1 MISRTRLLCGLT
13 LAFFAVV
20 LTPGSASATGPAL
33 EFGSL
38 IPEYVTPGK
47 PMALWMFGQNVGD
60 ETLTGNLQIKYTF
73 PAGVVPAAPDEITTY
88 AENPTCT
95 QVGQTEECEL
105 DVEPH
110 CVEFAPEGECEREVT
125 GITPGSE
132 FLLRDFVQ
140 VEAGAE
146 GILTGQVEISGGGTG
161 QTFTEPFSLD
171 TGPPD
176 PFSVRTFDVKVD
188 DAPVYPASQ
197 AGATPREQHT
207 AVSFTS
213 EARTNLEFPNP
224 TFTITAPTES
234 FREVLV
240 HVPPGLVGNPAA
252 TPIRCTPPELAGRM
266 GATTIPACPPASQV
280 GFVQIM
286 NGAIIPLY
294 NMVPA
299 YGTVA
304 EFGFVY
310 NGATIHIRAR
320 VRSSDHGIDIVTER
334 APSSIPVAKFNVK
347 FWGVPADSSHD
358 HLRTICL
365 LHEHGYDGEVDE
377 HGKVCIPQFVGSRN
391 SFLRN
396 PTSCTGAPLPWKIE
410 VDTYQNPGT
419 FVSKETNTPAIEGCD
434 RLPFDPSVSLTPS
447 DHSAHAASGF
457 DVELA
462 MPQEDAPDG
471 LAEADLRSATVTL
484 PQGVAINPAAAD
496 GLQACSD
503 AQLGLGQ
510 DGPSQCP
517 DASRIGSIELTTPLL
532 EDPVGGS
539 LFIRSQASKD
549 PMSGELYRVAMEI
562 RSDRFGLAIKLPGSL
577 KADPITGQLTASFD
591 DLPQL
596 PFESAQ
602 LHLDSG
608 PRAPLTT
615 PSSCGTYTTHAVLT
629 SWSGKTV
636 PFDSSFQIDQNC
648 SVPGFAPGFQAGVG
662 GTTAGAFS
670 PFVLRV
676 TRNSGEPNLQR
687 IEATLPEGELAKLAG
702 VAVCPGEQ
710 AATGDCPA
718 GSRVGGVTA
727 GIGEGTSPL
736 YLPQPGKAPT
746 SVYLA
751 GPYKGAPYSIVTK
764 VPAQSG
770 PFDLG
775 TVLVRSAL
783 RIDPETVQ
791 ATVVSDPLPQIFG
804 GIPVAYRDVR
814 VEIDRPG
821 FTLNP
826 TDCEATKVT
835 GTIGSAA
842 GDSASVADRFQ
853 ASDCAALGFKPK
865 LSITL
870 RGKAHRAAYPAL
882 TAVLKMPRGGANIA
896 RTSVALPHSEFLAQE
911 HLGTSCTRVEYN
923 AGAGGGAECPK
934 ASIYGRARAISPL
947 LDKPLEGPVYLRSNG
962 GARDLPDLV
971 ASLDGQIHV
980 DLVGYVDSDP
990 KTGGL
995 RTTFAK
1001 VPDAPVSKFVLR
1013 MPGGKKGLL
1022 RNSTNICRGTH
1033 RAIVKMAAQNGRIAD
1048 SRPLVRAQCGKER
1061 S

>member
-1 MISRTRLLCGLT
+1 MISRPRLLCA
-13 LAFFAVV
+13 LALALFATV
-20 LTPGSASATGPAL
+20 LSPGAASAAGPAL
-33 EFGSL
+33 KVGSL
-38 IPEYVTPGK
+38 IPEYVSPGK
-47 PMALWMFGQNVGD
+47 PMALWVYGQNVGD
-60 ETLTGNLQIKYTF
+60 EPLAGNLQVKYTF
-73 PAGVVPAAPDEITTY
+73 PNGIVPEAPDEATAN
-88 AENPTCT
+88 AENPLCV
-95 QVGQTEECEL
+95 QVGQIEECEL
-105 DVEPH
+105 EAGGI
-110 CVEFAPEGECEREVT
+110 APGAMFV
-125 GITPGSE
+125 
-132 FLLRDFVQ
+132 LRDFLQ
-140 VEAGAE
+140 VEAGAA
-146 GILTGQVEISGGGTG
+146 GVLTGQVEISGGGTG
-161 QTFTEPFSLD
+161 QTYTEPFSLD
-171 TGPPD
+171 TGPAD
-176 PFSVRTFDVKVD
+176 PFAVRTFDVAVD
-188 DAPVYPASQ
+188 DASLYPSSQ
-197 AGATPREQHT
+197 AGVTPNEQST

-213 EARTNLEFPNP
+213 EAQTNLEFPNP
-224 TFTITAPTES
+224 TFTVTAPTES
-234 FREVLV
+234 FRDVVV
-240 HVPPGLVGNPAA
+240 HVPPGLVGNPTA
-252 TPIRCTPPELAGRM
+252 TPIRCTGRQLSEQLM
-266 GATTIPACPPASQV
+266 IGNALTNFSKCPAASQV
-280 GFVQIM
+280 GLVQIM
-286 NGAIIPLY
+286 NGEILPLF
-294 NMVPA
+294 NMVPRV
-299 YGTVA
+299 GVPA

-310 NGATIHIRAR
+310 VGVRVFLQAR
-320 VRSSDHGIDIVTER
+320 VRSSDHGIDIVTKR
-334 APSSIPVAKFNVK
+334 APSSVPIAKFNVK
-347 FWGVPADSSHD
+347 LWGVPADSSHD
-358 HLRTICL
+358 HLRNICL
-365 LHEHGYDGEVDE
+365 LGGFGYNSQS
-377 HGKVCIPQFVGSRN
+377 CIPQFAGDRN

-396 PTSCTGAPLPWKIE
+396 PTSCTGAPLPWNIE
-410 VDTYQNPGT
+410 VDTYQNPET
-419 FVSKETNTPAIEGCD
+419 FVSKETSTPAIEGCD
-434 RLPFDPSVSLTPS
+434 RLPFDPSASVTPS
-447 DHSAHAASGF
+447 DHSAHATSGF

-484 PQGVAINPAAAD
+484 PQGVSINPAAAD

-517 DASRIGSIELTTPLL
+517 DASKIGSIELTTPLL

-539 LFIRSQASKD
+539 LFIRSQGSQDPASGD
-549 PMSGELYRVAMEI
+549 LYRVAMEI

-577 KADPITGQLTASFD
+577 KADPVTGQLTASFD

-636 PFDSSFQIDQNC
+636 PFDSNFQINQNC
-648 SVPGFAPGFQAGVG
+648 SAPGFAPGFQAGVER
-662 GTTAGAFS
+662 TTAGDFS
-670 PFVLRV
+670 PFLLRV
-676 TRNSGEPNLQR
+676 TRDSGEPNLQR

-702 VAVCPGEQ
+702 VPVCSGAQ
-710 AATGDCPA
+710 AESGACPE
-718 GSRVGGVTA
+718 GSRIGAVIAGV
-727 GIGEGTSPL
+727 GEGTSPL

-751 GPYKGAPYSIVTK
+751 GPYKGAPYSIVTR

-882 TAVLKMPRGGANIA
+882 TAVLQMPRGGANIA

-911 HLGTSCTRVEYN
+911 HLGTSCTRVHYN

-1033 RAIVKMAAQNGRIAD
+1033 RAIVKMDAQNGRIAD
-1048 SRPLVRAQCGKER
+1048 SRPLVRAQCGKGT